1 MTVRRRG
8 LMVLLG
14 LLAIATIVTA
24 VVLAGGPPENE
35 GPGTSAFDPSVP
47 TSTHTPPP
55 ASGTA
60 APADPSDGPAGDPTD
75 PVTVPVSPSAPSPS
89 ASGLEEVE
97 AETSPI
103 LLAVLEETAEISP
116 EEPSDVVGE
125 LSDVATRAFLSELEA
140 ERLEFETEGWTRTG
154 DYSFGEVE
162 VLEHSTTSD
171 GEVATVRVCVDSSAL
186 VTQRADG
193 QVIETSPESAR
204 AWNIFVLERSD
215 SVDWRI
221 VGRTFPDDP
230 AC

>member
-14 LLAIATIVTA
+14 LLAIAATVTA
-24 VVLAGGPPENE
+24 VLLAGGPPEDE
-35 GPGTSAFDPSVP
+35 GRGTSAFDPSVP

-55 ASGTA
+55 ASGTT
-60 APADPSDGPAGDPTD
+60 APADPIDGPDADPTD
-75 PVTVPVSPSAPSPS
+75 PAAAPASPSPS
-89 ASGLEEVE
+89 AKGVEEVE
-97 AETSPI
+97 EETSPL
-103 LLAVLEETAEISP
+103 LLAVLEETAEITP
-116 EEPSDVVGE
+116 EDPSDVVGE

-162 VLEHSTTSD
+162 VLEHSSTSD
-171 GEVATVRVCVDSSAL
+171 GEVATLRVCVDSSAL

-204 AWNIFVLERSD
+204 AWNIFVLERPD
-215 SVDWRI
+215 SADWRI

>member
-1 MTVRRRG
+1 HADPSTARAPSVARDADHDPPDLSADHDRRPEQAGARGMTVRRRG

-60 APADPSDGPAGDPTD
+60 APADPAAAPAGDPTD
-75 PVTVPVSPSAPSPS
+75 PVTVPASPSAPSPS

-140 ERLEFETEGWTRTG
+140 E
-154 DYSFGEVE
+154 
-162 VLEHSTTSD
+162 
-171 GEVATVRVCVDSSAL
+171 
-186 VTQRADG
+186 
-193 QVIETSPESAR
+193 
-204 AWNIFVLERSD
+204 
-215 SVDWRI
+215 
-221 VGRTFPDDP
+221 
-230 AC
+230 

>member
-1 MTVRRRG
+1 MRRRG

-14 LLAIATIVTA
+14 LLAIAATVIA
-24 VVLAGGPPENE
+24 VVLVGGSSEDE

-55 ASGTA
+55 ASGTT
-60 APADPSDGPAGDPTD
+60 APADPADGPDADPTD
-75 PVTVPVSPSAPSPS
+75 PATAPAPSPS
-89 ASGLEEVE
+89 VTDLEEVE
-97 AETSPI
+97 AETSPM
-103 LLAVLEETAEISP
+103 LLSVLEETAEITP
-116 EEPSDVVGE
+116 EDPSDVVGE

-162 VLEHSTTSD
+162 VLEHSPTSD

-193 QVIETSPESAR
+193 QVVETSPESAR
-204 AWNIFVLERSD
+204 AWNIFVLERSG
-215 SVDWRI
+215 SADWRI